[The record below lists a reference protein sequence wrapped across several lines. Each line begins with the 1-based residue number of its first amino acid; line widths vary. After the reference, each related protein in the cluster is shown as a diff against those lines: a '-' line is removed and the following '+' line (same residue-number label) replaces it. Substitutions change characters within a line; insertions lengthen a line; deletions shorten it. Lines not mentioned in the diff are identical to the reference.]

1 MIDLAKYQQFI
12 KNRGREIDACFKKLK
27 NRKPKDLDTIT
38 LELHEKAFEEIDC
51 LECANC
57 CKSIS
62 PIITYNDIER
72 IAKQTK
78 QKPGE
83 LVEKYMHM
91 DSDGDYVFNSSPCP
105 FLGADNYCSI
115 YSHRPKACRE
125 YPHTDRRRFYQ
136 ILDLTRKNCE
146 ICPIVCEV
154 SKGLLERCGN

>member
-1 MIDLAKYQQFI
+1 M
-12 KNRGREIDACFKKLK
+12 KNK
-27 NRKPKDLDTIT
+27 KPKDLDEFV
-38 LELHEKAFEEIDC
+38 LKLHEKAFEEIDC

-72 IAKQTK
+72 MAKHMK

-91 DSDGDYVFNSSPCP
+91 DGDGDYVFNCSPCP

-115 YSHRPKACRE
+115 YSHRPRACRE

-154 SKGLLERCGN
+154 SKGLLERYRVL